1 MATRTPTRYAPRN
14 RAEVVVCLIGL
25 GDGQIVE
32 LKVISGMGIPG
43 YSFPIAE
50 APRLVRT
57 RGFTHFA
64 AAAEAGLDRGR
75 RIAFRDP

>member
-1 MATRTPTRYAPRN
+1 M
-14 RAEVVVCLIGL
+14 IW
-25 GDGQIVE
+25 
-32 LKVISGMGIPG
+32 GMGIPG

-64 AAAEAGLDRGR
+64 AVAEAGLDRGR